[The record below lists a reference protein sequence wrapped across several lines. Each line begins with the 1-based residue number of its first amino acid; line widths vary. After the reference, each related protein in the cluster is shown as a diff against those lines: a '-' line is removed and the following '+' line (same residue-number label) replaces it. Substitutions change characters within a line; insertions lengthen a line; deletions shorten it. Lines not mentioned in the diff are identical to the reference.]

1 MYSCSLMC
9 PAVLREAGVELDL
22 SKLQLA
28 EGGGAPLELLSQVRC
43 SGRGSSCRDIELSPS
58 LLVHSQCDG

>member
-1 MYSCSLMC
+1 MC
-9 PAVLREAGVELDL
+9 PAVLQEAGVELDL

-43 SGRGSSCRDIELSPS
+43 SGRGTSCRDVELFSLPFFSPS
-58 LLVHSQCDG
+58 LPPSS